1 MVSFKR
7 TAKTCEKNVKP
18 FGTYQRTSLPMIIN
32 YQWNGMERKQS
43 VMNAPKNLDDKV
55 DLVFPTSVKPVNIQV
70 TDVLMNGYELRV
82 CRIKFIID
90 DNVND

>member
-1 MVSFKR
+1 
-7 TAKTCEKNVKP
+7 
-18 FGTYQRTSLPMIIN
+18 MIIN

-70 TDVLMNGYELRV
+70 TDVLMNG
-82 CRIKFIID
+82 
-90 DNVND
+90 